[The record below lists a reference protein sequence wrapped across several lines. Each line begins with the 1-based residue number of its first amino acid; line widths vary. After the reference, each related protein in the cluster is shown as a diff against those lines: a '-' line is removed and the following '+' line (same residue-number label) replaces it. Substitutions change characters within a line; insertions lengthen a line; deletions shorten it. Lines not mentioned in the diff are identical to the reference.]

1 MGPSLYSLVGAKIVV
16 PLMHDPVIFVTI
28 VGHKSGD
35 TNIELFNR
43 CSKFSIFHELNI
55 SCYHDYLI

>member
-1 MGPSLYSLVGAKIVV
+1 
-16 PLMHDPVIFVTI
+16 MHDPVILVTI

-55 SCYHDYLI
+55 SAIMII

>member
-1 MGPSLYSLVGAKIVV
+1 MQNDCAS
-16 PLMHDPVIFVTI
+16 LMHDPVILVAI

-35 TNIELFNR
+35 TIIELFNQ

>member
-1 MGPSLYSLVGAKIVV
+1 MLYSLVDEKNDCTS
-16 PLMHDPVIFVTI
+16 LMHDPVILVAI

-35 TNIELFNR
+35 TNIELFNQ